1 MVGVA
6 DATVDNLQPTD
17 QGHLMAVLR
26 LDLLHR
32 GVGNRALVG
41 APVRLVLVVALKV
54 KLRLSQHQPR

>member
-1 MVGVA
+1 MVDVA

-17 QGHLMAVLR
+17 QGRLMAVLR

-41 APVRLVLVVALKV
+41 APVRLVLVVALEV
-54 KLRLSQHQPR
+54 ELRLSQHQPG